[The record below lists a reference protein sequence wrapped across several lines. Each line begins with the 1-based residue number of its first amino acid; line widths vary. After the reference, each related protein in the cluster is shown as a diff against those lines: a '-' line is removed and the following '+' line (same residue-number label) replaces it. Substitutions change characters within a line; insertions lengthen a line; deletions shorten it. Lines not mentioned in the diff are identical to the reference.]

1 MGAAWRNISCSKTRR
16 RSLRSGRGGEH
27 LSVSAAK
34 AHGRCR
40 VWSSR
45 CGRLPRG
52 TSWALRSGGVAWVEV
67 VAGTVLVTVLCLY
80 SFGSSTRTCPIVG
93 KSSYCSW
100 HVKGPTTPSRGDDP
114 QDRASKVGQFCK
126 SAEEAI
132 PPLALALFLFPL
144 TTKAHSV
151 RTLCMTRT
159 EYRSEMTTLVQMGGC
174 LLHTKVVLEA
184 TTIA

>member
-1 MGAAWRNISCSKTRR
+1 
-16 RSLRSGRGGEH
+16 
-27 LSVSAAK
+27 
-34 AHGRCR
+34 
-40 VWSSR
+40 
-45 CGRLPRG
+45 
-52 TSWALRSGGVAWVEV
+52 
-67 VAGTVLVTVLCLY
+67 VLVLVRLKY
-80 SFGSSTRTCPIVG
+80 SYLSNSG
-93 KSSYCSW
+93 KIELLQ
-100 HVKGPTTPSRGDDP
+100 PSRGDDP